1 MPFIIIKSS
10 KPIDSGL
17 SDKLQNEIA
26 GIMET
31 IPGKNV
37 SNTTFCISDGYR
49 IYKELKPVE
58 AVFIE
63 VRMYKE
69 SPTESKKAFAE
80 KLFKVVE
87 NVLGIPPSNTT
98 INFNEFQEWASNGGY
113 F

>member
-1 MPFIIIKSS
+1 MPFINIKSS
-10 KPIDSGL
+10 KPVDTKL
-17 SDKLQNEIA
+17 ADKLQNEVA

-49 IYKELKPVE
+49 IFKELKPVE

-69 SPTESKKAFAE
+69 SPVESKKAFAE
-80 KLFKVVE
+80 QLFKIIE
-87 NVLGIPPSNTT
+87 NVLGIPPSNAT
-98 INFNEFQEWASNGGY
+98 INFIEFQEWASNGGY